1 LTAVRPDVHTDDL
14 AVTTSAPVRV
24 RLRYPDLDTFVER
37 FAPNVTRGGVFIAS
51 RSPRPVGD
59 HFAFE
64 IQIATG
70 HVALAGEGKVIWI
83 KEYSAA
89 EPNKA
94 HGMGVQF
101 VSLSAPSRALLQRML
116 ALKGNQPRVAGM
128 PRGLTQPH
136 ATLQAAARSNG
147 AARPRVDTSVDLAA
161 EFGLDEAALRRALD
175 RAWGP
180 GARPAE
186 DELAGLLAPE
196 PLERATL
203 AQALKEL
210 PRLLDKTRRR
220 TTGAFRPLEVVD
232 KTAHLPVV
240 IAAGNG
246 AAAVPEN
253 GVAAA
258 PGNGVAV
265 APENGVAKHAHD
277 E

>member
-1 LTAVRPDVHTDDL
+1 MS
-14 AVTTSAPVRV
+14 TSAPVRV

-51 RSPRPVGD
+51 RAPRPAGEQ
-59 HFAFE
+59 FAFE

-70 HVALAGEGKVIWI
+70 HVALAGEGKVIWV
-83 KEYSAA
+83 KEFD
-89 EPNKA
+89 PNDPKRP

-116 ALKGNQPRVAGM
+116 ALKGHQPRAAGM
-128 PRGLTQPH
+128 RGLTGPL
-136 ATLQAAARSNG
+136 ATLQAGRTNG
-147 AARPRVDTSVDLAA
+147 AARPRVDTTVDLAA

-196 PLERATL
+196 PAEPATL

-210 PRLLDKTRRR
+210 PRMLDKSRRR
-220 TTGAFRPLEVVD
+220 TGAFRTLEGIPPVQKVVAD
-232 KTAHLPVV
+232 APP
-240 IAAGNG
+240 GDNG
-246 AAAVPEN
+246 VSGEN
-253 GVAAA
+253 GVST
-258 PGNGVAV
+258 
-265 APENGVAKHAHD
+265 HAR
-277 E
+277 EE

>member
-1 LTAVRPDVHTDDL
+1 LTAVRLDGDTDDL

-37 FAPNVTRGGVFIAS
+37 FAPNITRGGVFIAS
-51 RSPRPVGD
+51 RAPRPVGD

-70 HVALAGEGKVIWI
+70 HVALAGEGKVIWV
-83 KEYSAA
+83 KEYNPA

-101 VSLSAPSRALLQRML
+101 VALAAPSRALLQRML
-116 ALKGNQPRVAGM
+116 AVKGNAPRTPGM

-136 ATLQAAARSNG
+136 ATLQAAGRTNG

-161 EFGLDEAALRRALD
+161 EFGIEETALRRALD

-180 GARPAE
+180 GGRPTE
-186 DELAGLLAPE
+186 DDLTGLLGPE
-196 PLERATL
+196 PSEPATL

-210 PRLLDKTRRR
+210 PRMLDKTRRR
-220 TTGAFRPLEVVD
+220 SGAFRTIESIAVVE
-232 KTAHLPVV
+232 KPS
-240 IAAGNG
+240 
-246 AAAVPEN
+246 
-253 GVAAA
+253 A
-258 PGNGVAV
+258 PA
-265 APENGVAKHAHD
+265 APENGVSRANGESHTNGESFSQK
-277 E
+277 